1 MSPDQYCRQKLAS
14 IGSSAHYSLLFLP
27 LERRRAATA
36 LYALRRELDEA
47 AEQPS
52 DPALARAA
60 LGWWAQE
67 IGRLFE
73 GSPQHPTT
81 RALAPHVAAYGLTS
95 DPLERLLQA
104 RVQLLEPVPFADFDA
119 FAQHCY
125 LLTGPFAEM
134 AAGVFGPSGP
144 STRAHA
150 RELALAVQ
158 MIRMMRDAGR
168 YARKGRVVLPAQD
181 LQDFDVTA
189 DDLYSARYV
198 KGFTPLLARQAAR
211 ARAAL
216 HSAAEQLPAPQ
227 RRAQAPGIILGALY
241 EALLGELERSDFRV
255 LHQRIAL
262 TPLRKMLIAWRTWVF
277 GPPRGRAL
285 TR

>member
-1 MSPDQYCRQKLAS
+1 MSPDQYCREKLAS

-36 LYALRRELDEA
+36 LYAVRRELEEA

-73 GSPQHPTT
+73 GAPQHPAT
-81 RALAPHVAAYGLTS
+81 RALAPHLSAYGLS
-95 DPLERLLQA
+95 SEPFERVLQA
-104 RVQLLEPVPFADFDA
+104 RVELLEPAPFADFDA
-119 FAQHCY
+119 LAQHCY
-125 LLTGPFAEM
+125 LLSGPFAQM
-134 AAGVFGPSGP
+134 AAGVFGTGEPA
-144 STRAHA
+144 TREHA

-158 MIRMMRDAGR
+158 LIRMMRDAGR
-168 YARKGRVVLPAQD
+168 YARKGRIVLPTRE
-181 LQDFDVTA
+181 LQEFDVTP
-189 DDLYSARYV
+189 DDLHSARYV
-198 KGFTPLLARQAAR
+198 KGFAPLLERQAAR

-216 HSAAEQLPAPQ
+216 HRTAEQLPAPQ

-241 EALLGELERSDFRV
+241 EALLDELERSHFGV

-262 TPLRKMLIAWRTWVF
+262 TPVRKMLIAWRTWVL
-277 GPPRGRAL
+277 GPPRSSAL
-285 TR
+285 AR

>member
-1 MSPDQYCRQKLAS
+1 MSPDQYCREKLAA

-73 GSPQHPTT
+73 GTAQHPTT

-134 AAGVFGPSGP
+134 AAGVFGPSEP

-150 RELALAVQ
+150 RELGLAVQ

-181 LQDFDVTA
+181 LQEFDVTA

-241 EALLGELERSDFRV
+241 EAVLGELERSDFRV

-277 GPPRGRAL
+277 GPPRGGAL
-285 TR
+285 A